1 MSPRRDAAADRSWA
15 DGLARSWAAP
25 LLAAVLV
32 ACGAQPPPRGAASPL
47 DHAPP
52 QADARHPIVNGEP
65 DVGHPAVV
73 AIGARRVDCEE
84 SLSPHCSG
92 TLIAPQV
99 VLTAAHCVAGTPWGD
114 DLEVLFGPSS
124 RDPAAQVA
132 RVRRAEVHPTYRP
145 RGSGE
150 DVGADLAL
158 LILEAPIDSAAIP
171 PAPLDRQGQAK
182 LQIGDRVTMV
192 GFGSTGPL
200 GEPPGRKRVG
210 TARITSLADTDLRV
224 ANEPSVSCHGDSGGP
239 VLFRAGGS
247 ELLVAVMAGGDPGC
261 QQYSDNLRLDA
272 FLASFIEPFL
282 LPGAPAE
289 PPTPA
294 DAAGALDG
302 PLCEPTCS
310 AQAPCP
316 LGLRCQ
322 QASVPAGTAPRCI
335 VPGLPP
341 GTFAE
346 PCTQASQCGGGAE
359 RCARLQ
365 TGNHDGACRC
375 YRSCTPASAPGC
387 ALTAPPRADAA
398 PGTRARPWAFLAA
411 LTLALLALM
420 AVRRC
425 RSPGRIRDLRS

>member
-1 MSPRRDAAADRSWA
+1 MSPRRAAAAGRSGA
-15 DGLARSWAAP
+15 DGLARAWSVP
-25 LLAAVLV
+25 VLSAVLV
-32 ACGAQPPPRGAASPL
+32 ACAAQPPPSGAGTPL
-47 DHAPP
+47 DLPPP
-52 QADARHPIVNGEP
+52 QAGARYPIVNGEP

-84 SLSPHCSG
+84 FLSPHCSG

-114 DLEVLFGPSS
+114 DLEVLFGHSS

-132 RVRRAEVHPTYRP
+132 RVRRAAVHPTYRP

-171 PAPLDRQGQAK
+171 PAPLDRQGRAK

-210 TARITSLADTDLRV
+210 TARITSLGDTELRL
-224 ANEPSVSCHGDSGGP
+224 ANDPSVSCHGDSGGP
-239 VLFRAGGS
+239 VLLRAGGS
-247 ELLVAVMAGGDPGC
+247 DLLVAVMAGGDPGC

-272 FLASFIEPFL
+272 FLSSFIEPFL

-289 PPTPA
+289 PPAPP

-302 PLCEPTCS
+302 PLCEQTCS
-310 AQAPCP
+310 AQAPCSA
-316 LGLRCQ
+316 GLRCRE
-322 QASVPAGTAPRCI
+322 ASGPAGSAPRCI

-346 PCTQASQCGGGAE
+346 PCTQAAQCGGGAE

-365 TGNHDGACRC
+365 TGNHGGACRC
-375 YRSCTPASAPGC
+375 YRACTPASAPGC
-387 ALTAPPRADAA
+387 ALTATPQAAAA
-398 PGTRARPWAFLAA
+398 PGTQARLFALLSA
-411 LTLALLALM
+411 LTLALLGLM

-425 RSPGRIRDLRS
+425 RSPGHIRDVRS